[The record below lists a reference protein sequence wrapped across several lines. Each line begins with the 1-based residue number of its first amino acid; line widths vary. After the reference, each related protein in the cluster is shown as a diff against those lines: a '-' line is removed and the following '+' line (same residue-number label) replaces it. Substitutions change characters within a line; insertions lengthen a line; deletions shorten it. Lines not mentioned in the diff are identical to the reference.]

1 MDVKSLSEMLGHA
14 DVGTTLQF
22 YVHSSMEHK
31 MRVIQS
37 ICFLESAL
45 KEDFSP
51 SPPPSDGAE
60 SEKFRE
66 LLSKLPQMG

>member
-31 MRVIQS
+31 LRVIQN

-51 SPPPSDGAE
+51 SPPPSGGTEAE
-60 SEKFRE
+60 QFRA

>member
-14 DVGTTLQF
+14 DVRTTLQF

-31 MRVIQS
+31 LRVIQN
-37 ICFLESAL
+37 ICFLESSL

-51 SPPPSDGAE
+51 SPPPSDGEE

-66 LLSKLPQMG
+66 LLSKLSQMG